1 MEGVNQLM
9 KKCTKVSQV
18 HVDSIQEQVVKQI
31 ILQKSISL
39 YQHWAAAMSSEEG
52 GEDTRV
58 KMETETIT
66 VSVPNDDS
74 ASLISQPA
82 RVQDK

>member
-1 MEGVNQLM
+1 
-9 KKCTKVSQV
+9 
-18 HVDSIQEQVVKQI
+18 
-31 ILQKSISL
+31 
-39 YQHWAAAMSSEEG
+39 MSSEEG